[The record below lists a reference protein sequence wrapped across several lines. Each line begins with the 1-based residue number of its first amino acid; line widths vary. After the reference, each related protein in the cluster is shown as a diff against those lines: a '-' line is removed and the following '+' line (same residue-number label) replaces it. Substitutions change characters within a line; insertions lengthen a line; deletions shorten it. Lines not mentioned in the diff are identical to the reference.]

1 MRLTELLKGLVFL
14 TNEELQLIDDLSIS
28 GIALNSS
35 EVAAGDL
42 FIALAGAKQHGLV
55 YADKVIE
62 KGACAILFDPLGNGN
77 RLAEQ
82 LTDIRLIPVENISV
96 VLGKLAAKFYGN
108 PSQSLDV
115 IGITGTNGKT
125 SCSQFLGQLLEDCG
139 VVGTLGWGKC
149 EQLNKTLNT
158 TPDALAVQQIMAEF
172 GKAKMKTVAMEV
184 SSHGLDQGR
193 VNGVYFK
200 GAVFTNISR
209 DHLDYH
215 GTMENYLSAKL
226 KLLAAP
232 GLKFVIIN
240 LDDTSSEQIV
250 EAAPESVMVWGV
262 SVKGKAIKGGESIIA
277 DAVKHTT
284 SGTEF
289 TVHWRGVVQQV
300 KTPLFGDFNVEN
312 LLCVLGVMLALGE
325 SLADIAKKM
334 QTIKPVTGRLDPCST
349 SSNGLNVFID
359 YAHTPDAL
367 YRVLA
372 SLRKHCQ
379 QSLWVVFGCG
389 GNRDAGKRPQM
400 GSIAEQWADRVIVT
414 DDNPRFENNL
424 EIASAVLA
432 GCKSDKV
439 ILIQDRKQAIQHAI
453 ANAAENDCIVIAGK
467 GHEIYQEINGIQYPF
482 NDKQIAEQALQ
493 VRFVTHEDD
502 AQ

>member
-1 MRLTELLKGLVFL
+1 MRLTKLLKGLVFL
-14 TNEELQLIDDLSIS
+14 TDEELQLIDDLSIS
-28 GIALNSS
+28 GIVLNSR

-42 FIALAGAKQHGLV
+42 FIALAGASQHGLT

-62 KGACAILFDPLGNGN
+62 KGACAILFDPSGDGN

-82 LTDIRLIPVENISV
+82 PTDIPLVPVEHLGS
-96 VLGKLAAKFYGN
+96 VLGELAAKFYGN
-108 PSQSLDV
+108 PSQGLSV
-115 IGITGTNGKT
+115 VGITGTNGKT
-125 SCSQFLGQLLEDCG
+125 SCSQFLGQLLDDCG
-139 VVGTLGWGKC
+139 VVGTLGWGKWG
-149 EQLNKTLNT
+149 QLNKTINT
-158 TPDALAVQQIMAEF
+158 TPDALTVQQILAEF
-172 GKAKMKTVAMEV
+172 VKAKMKTVAMEV

-193 VNGVYFK
+193 VNGVHFK

-215 GTMENYLSAKL
+215 GTMGNYLSAKL

-232 GLKFVIIN
+232 GLEFVVVN
-240 LDDTSSEQIV
+240 LDDASSEQII
-250 EAAPESVMVWGV
+250 EAVPESVVVWGV
-262 SVKGKAIKGGESIIA
+262 SVKGKTIKQGESIIA
-277 DAVKHTT
+277 DAVKHTS

-312 LLCVLGVMLALGE
+312 LLCVVGVMLALGE
-325 SLADIAKKM
+325 SFADVAKKM
-334 QTIKPVTGRLDPCST
+334 QTIKSVAGRLEPCST

-367 YRVLA
+367 FRVLA

-400 GSIAEQWADRVIVT
+400 GGIAEQWADRIIVT
-414 DDNPRFENNL
+414 DDNPRFENNV
-424 EIASAVLA
+424 EIANEILA
-432 GCKSDKV
+432 GCRSDKV

-453 ANAAENDCIVIAGK
+453 ANAAEDDCIVIAGK
-467 GHEIYQEINGIQYPF
+467 GHETYQEINGIQYPF

-493 VRFVTHEDD
+493 KRFV